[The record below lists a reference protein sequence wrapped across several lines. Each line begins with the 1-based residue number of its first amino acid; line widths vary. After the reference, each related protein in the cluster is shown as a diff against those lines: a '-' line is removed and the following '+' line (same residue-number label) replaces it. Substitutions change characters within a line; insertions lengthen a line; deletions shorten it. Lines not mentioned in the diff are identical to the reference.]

1 MKQKFMKKA
10 LAVAL
15 STAMVFS
22 ASSVSGMQPASAA
35 AKFVGLN
42 TTFKTLKVGQKGY
55 KLRLVN
61 NTQGWKIKK
70 VSTSDKKIATV
81 YGKKA
86 SYVLLKGKSE
96 GRATIKV
103 SLKTNV
109 RKKNN
114 TKVLKCRVKV
124 VGAGTATP
132 TPSPDPTPAPTPSQA
147 SKTVATQAELTAA
160 LADTS
165 LKSIT
170 VKTDSTASFT
180 IPAGAHTSV
189 GLTVD
194 APNAD
199 VTNSGVFKSI
209 TIAAIKDSTWTENAV
224 GNNFKVD
231 ALKARIVVG
240 TGASVTGVSVT
251 KANADVAIVVNGKLA
266 SVTISAKAKL
276 ALSGSATDSVVV
288 KVQAAGSEVT
298 AEIPVAVEAS
308 ADATIDLKAKAEK
321 STVKVTNAAATVTVK
336 NNTTATIEITKPDNK
351 VQKVSPKGSVT
362 IKPATSGSGT
372 STGSGSYGGG
382 SYYPNNPSNPS
393 NPSTPQSKTYVVY
406 TKDDLTKALADP
418 DVTEIKI
425 LSRKSDDNGPEDTEL
440 EIPKKSYGKIDLI
453 VDAPQKTIT
462 NEGEFKSIQIKNI
475 APETWIEKAK
485 NNTFTVS
492 APNPHIV
499 VEKDF
504 AVKTISFV
512 KGIANAITKI
522 KLEIKGTVEK
532 AISFE
537 VPVKNA
543 EVIVEA
549 GAKTGNVEFKAGA
562 ENSNISMDVAGEVAG
577 IACDAASAN
586 LALTVSNSD
595 ATVGTVSVSKE
606 TAVAIKAAENVTA
619 KKITVDLNVENAE
632 LTSAVPVAVNAN
644 ADKTVVVLEASA
656 KDSTITAAQN
666 VTTVGISTETAVTVK
681 QEGKEDISVEAEKK
695 GNLSLSDGQVMPV
708 EVSGVKLNFTDIA
721 MLTTDIG
728 TENAKKELTLSLNPA
743 NANGKIETVEWSS
756 DNEAVATVEGTT
768 ATATVIGKAEG
779 TATITAS
786 TTIGTQPYSATCTVT
801 VTKPNDDVTT
811 GGDDNTG
818 DDNTGDDTTQTG
830 LTSPAVTIATQ
841 TVTTGSAATYVNSPS
856 AFTLSGVSATATID
870 GKEGTKLNVSG
881 VVAADTS
888 KLDVTESSGAY
899 TFTIKN
905 DADKEAGTFNVT
917 VTAASEDG
925 KYTVTA
931 TVPVTIAKDPSAANG
946 YKITLGT
953 IDYQTAGNTQ

>member
-42 TTFKTLKVGQKGY
+42 TTFKTLKVGQKDY
-55 KLRLVN
+55 KLKLVN

-351 VQKVSPKGSVT
+351 VQKVSPKASAT
-362 IKPATSGSGT
+362 IKPST
-372 STGSGSYGGG
+372 STGTGTGSYGGG
-382 SYYPNNPSNPS
+382 TSSGSWGTPSNPGTS
-393 NPSTPQSKTYVVY
+393 TNKDYAYVYTQDEMTAALKNPSLKTIEIRSKENGEAGDEHKIVI
-406 TKDDLTKALADP
+406 P
-418 DVTEIKI
+418 DGEYNV
-425 LSRKSDDNGPEDTEL
+425 
-440 EIPKKSYGKIDLI
+440 DLI
-453 VDAPQKTIT
+453 VNAPKKEIE
-462 NEGEFKSIQIKNI
+462 NSGYFKSIKIENIKP
-475 APETWIEKAK
+475 ATWYEKSAK
-485 NNTFTVS
+485 LNSFIVS
-492 APNPHIV
+492 APNPRIV
-499 VEKDF
+499 VEIGAMIKDILF
-504 AVKTISFV
+504 GSGVN
-512 KGIANAITKI
+512 NA
-522 KLEIKGTVEK
+522 KLEVMGTV
-532 AISFE
+532 
-537 VPVKNA
+537 
-543 EVIVEA
+543 
-549 GAKTGNVEFKAGA
+549 
-562 ENSNISMDVAGEVAG
+562 NSIN
-577 IACDAASAN
+577 C
-586 LALTVSNSD
+586 
-595 ATVGTVSVSKE
+595 
-606 TAVAIKAAENVTA
+606 
-619 KKITVDLNVENAE
+619 
-632 LTSAVPVAVNAN
+632 
-644 ADKTVVVLEASA
+644 
-656 KDSTITAAQN
+656 
-666 VTTVGISTETAVTVK
+666 
-681 QEGKEDISVEAEKK
+681 
-695 GNLSLSDGQVMPV
+695 
-708 EVSGVKLNFTDIA
+708 
-721 MLTTDIG
+721 
-728 TENAKKELTLSLNPA
+728 
-743 NANGKIETVEWSS
+743 
-756 DNEAVATVEGTT
+756 
-768 ATATVIGKAEG
+768 KAEG
-779 TATITAS
+779 TEDVKPNLILDVQNSKAEVGEVSVDTSMYVTIKAETAIAEELKSKPIKVNLNAEAAVIASVAVDVKSTTDGASVVLGKGSEGSKIIVAEDVKEIDVKVEEGVTESVEVKTENSNVSTTVEPGEGGTVDTVDGGLTTLQPDQVTLTPNEINIDLNTDKITEELSLTMDPPAASSKDMTVVWSSGDNTIATVAKATDSELKATVTGVKGGTTTITALA
-786 TTIGTQPYSATCTVT
+786 TTSEGKELSATCKVT
-801 VTKPNDDVTT
+801 VTDKTVTDST
-811 GGDDNTG
+811 K
-818 DDNTGDDTTQTG
+818 G
-830 LTSPAVTIATQ
+830 LTEAKFTVTEV
-841 TVTTGSAATYVNSPS
+841 TVTTKAGVTPVTPAAII
-856 AFTLSGVSATATID
+856 LDGVSATAKID
-870 GKEGTKLNVSG
+870 GSTNPTEFEFTFNQAENEKGITRVEQPVKGIEFTVN
-881 VVAADTS
+881 DTTQTTFNIIATATLENS
-888 KLDVTESSGAY
+888 EY
-899 TFTIKN
+899 TFT
-905 DADKEAGTFNVT
+905 TT
-917 VTAASEDG
+917 
-925 KYTVTA
+925 
-931 TVPVTIAKDPSAANG
+931 
-946 YKITLGT
+946 GT
-953 IDYQTAGNTQ
+953 ITINQNGDAFTAEIHLEPVPDQTSSSS